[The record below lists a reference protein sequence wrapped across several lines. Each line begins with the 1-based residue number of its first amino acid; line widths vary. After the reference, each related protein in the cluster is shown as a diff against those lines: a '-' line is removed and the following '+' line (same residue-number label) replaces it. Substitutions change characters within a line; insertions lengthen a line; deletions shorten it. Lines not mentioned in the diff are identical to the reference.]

1 MARQAFKIE
10 GLREL
15 ERQLADF
22 PKATSRNILVRSG
35 TEAIEPLR
43 QAMASNAPYDE
54 QDRDGDGKHLNETM
68 VTRVAKAGQARRLGL
83 ERGRGVL
90 LMTGPA
96 PVGQRA
102 RANAGWQEDGT
113 VDMRPTPYA
122 RPAADSEG
130 VATIRRVKDVLAAE
144 IDKAKARIARKLARG
159 R

>member
-1 MARQAFKIE
+1 MARQTFKIE

-15 ERQLADF
+15 ERELAEF
-22 PKATSRNILVRSG
+22 PKATARNILVRAG

-43 QAMASNAPYDE
+43 QAMADNAPYDPN
-54 QDRDGDGKHLNETM
+54 DRDGDGKHLNETM

-83 ERGRGVL
+83 ARAQGVL

-102 RANAGWQEDGT
+102 RANAGWQEEGT
-113 VDMRPTPYA
+113 VEMTPNPYA

-130 VATIRRVKDVLAAE
+130 VPTIRRVKDALTGQ
-144 IDKAKARIARKLARG
+144 IDKAKARIARKLAKG